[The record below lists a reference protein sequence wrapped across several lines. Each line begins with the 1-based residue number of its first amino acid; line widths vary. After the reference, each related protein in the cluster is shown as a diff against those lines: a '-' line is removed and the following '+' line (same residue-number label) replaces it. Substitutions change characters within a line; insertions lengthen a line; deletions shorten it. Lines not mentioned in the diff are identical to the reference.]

1 MIKYILSVA
10 NEIIDGKL
18 GYQDFMRKLTDL
30 EDYSNEEKQSIKFLV
45 NGLLNRYYRY
55 FYSITA
61 NEETDLSKE
70 DVLAVALYSY
80 IVEKNINAISYEDI
94 LKTLP
99 VQKQVSLEEKFPNSS
114 FPIRIPSSFHVEN
127 PALAYASR
135 FSLPLFLIEQLLKD
149 VGNKN
154 IVQFLAKKPLDN
166 YGLINEAK
174 VSSSDFLTKHPQF
187 VGGTSQNEFIYKG
200 KDYIKK
206 TKAYTDNE
214 IIIAP
219 RSYFEIAR
227 LIESLTPASV
237 LFMQFEDTS
246 LLLLL
251 ALKFPTLPIHYWAK
265 ESKSKYILQHLI
277 RKFNLANVTF
287 VTNIVATYDLVVTTL
302 SSSKINGNIRHRDFY
317 FRLNPLLEDY
327 ASRAGVE
334 LNSVKDYVNE
344 SGKLIFLTATA
355 LRAETHYQALSFI
368 RDDPEFILK
377 REKQYFHFHEQQETI
392 YFALLSKG
400 EDANES

>member
-10 NEIIDGKL
+10 SEIIDGKL
-18 GYQDFMRKLTDL
+18 GYQDFTRNLTAL
-30 EDYSNEEKQSIKFLV
+30 EDYSSEEKQAIKVLT

-55 FYSITA
+55 FYSLTS
-61 NEETDLSKE
+61 NEASDLNQA
-70 DVLAVALYSY
+70 DVLALALYSY
-80 IVEKNINAISYEDI
+80 IIEKNIPGFTYEDI

-99 VQKQVSLEEKFPNSS
+99 GEKQVVLEEKYPQSS
-114 FPIRIPSSFHVEN
+114 FPIRIPTAFHSEQ

-135 FSLPLFLIEQLLKD
+135 FSLPLFLVEQLLKD

-166 YGLINEAK
+166 YGLINEGK
-174 VSSSDFLTKHPQF
+174 ISPEEFFTNYTQF
-187 VGGTSQNEFIYKG
+187 VRGEGNNEFIYNG

-206 TKAYTDNE
+206 TKAYNDNE
-214 IIIAP
+214 IIIASQ
-219 RSYFEIAR
+219 SYFEVAA
-227 LIESLTPASV
+227 LVASLNPASL
-237 LFMQFEDTS
+237 LFMQFEETS

-277 RKFNLANVTF
+277 RKFNLQNVTF
-287 VTNIVATYDLVVTTL
+287 VSNIITTYDLVITTL
-302 SSSKINGNIRHRDFY
+302 SSSKINSNVRHRDFY
-317 FRLNPLLEDY
+317 FRLNPLLEEY
-327 ASRAGVE
+327 AKEAALE

-344 SGKLIFLTATA
+344 KGALVFLTVTA

-368 RDDPEFILK
+368 RDNSEFILK
-377 REKQYFHFHEQQETI
+377 REKQYFHFHERHETI
-392 YFALLSKG
+392 YYALFAKG
-400 EDANES
+400 EDEKES

>member
-1 MIKYILSVA
+1 MIKYILSA
-10 NEIIDGKL
+10 ASEIIDGKI
-18 GYQDFMRKLTDL
+18 GYQDFMRNLTAL
-30 EDYSNEEKQSIKFLV
+30 EDYSSEEKQSIKILT

-55 FYSITA
+55 FYSLTA
-61 NEETDLSKE
+61 NEETDLSRDE
-70 DVLAVALYSY
+70 VLALALYSY
-80 IVEKNINAISYEDI
+80 RVEKSISGFTYEDI

-99 VQKQVSLEEKFPNSS
+99 AEKQVSLEEKYPESS
-114 FPIRIPSSFHVEN
+114 FPIRIPTSFHSDA

-135 FSLPLFLIEQLLKD
+135 FSLPLFLVEQLLKD

-166 YGLINEAK
+166 YGLINEARIAPT
-174 VSSSDFLTKHPQF
+174 DFFTTYTQF
-187 VGGTSQNEFIYKG
+187 VRGEGANEFIYNG

-206 TKAYTDNE
+206 TKPYNDNE

-219 RSYFEIAR
+219 QGYFEIAH
-227 LIESLTPASV
+227 LVESLDPSVV

-265 ESKSKYILQHLI
+265 EPKSKYILQHLI
-277 RKFNLANVTF
+277 KKFNLENVTF
-287 VTNIVATYDLVVTTL
+287 VNNIVTTYDLVISTL

-317 FRLNPLLEDY
+317 FRLNPELEEY
-327 ASRAGVE
+327 AKEATLE

-344 SGKLIFLTATA
+344 KGNLIMLTATA

-368 RDDPEFILK
+368 RDNPEFILK
-377 REKQYFHFHEQQETI
+377 REKQYFHFHDRHETL
-392 YFALLSKG
+392 YYALFTKG
-400 EDANES
+400 EDEKES